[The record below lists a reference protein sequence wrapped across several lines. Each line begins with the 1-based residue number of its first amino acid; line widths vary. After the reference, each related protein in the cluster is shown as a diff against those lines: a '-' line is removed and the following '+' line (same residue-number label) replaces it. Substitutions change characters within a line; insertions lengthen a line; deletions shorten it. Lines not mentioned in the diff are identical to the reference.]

1 MNRNLTNHMI
11 LLGKLLSVVL
21 SDCSQ
26 ALSIDSNSD
35 NINNKTCHLCNE
47 IVDIIDA
54 ELNIANAS
62 IVIIEDIIKL
72 FCHTIIIPT
81 QKKEC
86 YDIVNNIS
94 NIINWLLDGLTP
106 HEICQKIGFC

>member
-11 LLGKLLSVVL
+11 LLGMLLSAVL
-21 SDCSQ
+21 ADYSHSNI
-26 ALSIDSNSD
+26 SIIS

-86 YDIVNNIS
+86 YNIVNNIS